1 MNLELIGIFAF
12 GLLTGLYLGNKTFKE
27 KVNNLLNSFFKL
39 NLSATKKYTC
49 VCGQILKQDQQFC
62 PKCGAKKEK

>member
-1 MNLELIGIFAF
+1 MNFELIGIFAF
-12 GLLTGLYLGNKTFKE
+12 GLLAGLYLGNKTFKE

-49 VCGQILKQDQQFC
+49 TCGQILKQDQQFC
-62 PKCGAKKEK
+62 PKCGEKRN